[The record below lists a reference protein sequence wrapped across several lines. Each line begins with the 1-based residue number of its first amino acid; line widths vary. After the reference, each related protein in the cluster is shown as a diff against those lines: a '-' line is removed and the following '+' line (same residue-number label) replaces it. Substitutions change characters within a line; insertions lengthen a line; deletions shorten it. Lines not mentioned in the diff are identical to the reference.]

1 MNNLKRLY
9 VVSLTILLC
18 YNLTLSLH
26 RVLVEEPTTF
36 EETENQTRITNVPDL
51 VPRNLEPEIL
61 SLRLGAC
68 DLVPK
73 REI

>member
-1 MNNLKRLY
+1 MQDDIM
-9 VVSLTILLC
+9 TIM
-18 YNLTLSLH
+18 S
-26 RVLVEEPTTF
+26 ES
-36 EETENQTRITNVPDL
+36 NVPDL

-61 SLRLGAC
+61 SLRFGAC